1 MKLFEQI
8 IEATVAGDLDQC
20 SSLARQVI
28 EQGINPLEAIEKG
41 YNRGMEIVGDKFA
54 RMEYYLPELMVCA
67 DAMKAALD
75 VLKPHLGKDQESGAK
90 GTVVLG
96 TIQGDLHD
104 LGKNIVRTML
114 LASGFTVLDLG
125 SDVPV
130 RQFIDKAIDGNADII
145 AASAILTT
153 TMAYMPDLS
162 SLLNEVGKREKF
174 RIMVGGA
181 PVTPD
186 YAIEA
191 GADGYGENAA
201 EAVKTAKR
209 LMQEKSKGGVK

>member
-1 MKLFEQI
+1 MKLLEQI
-8 IEATVAGDLDQC
+8 IEATIAGDLDQC

-28 EQGINPLEAIEKG
+28 EQGIDPLEAIEKG

-54 RMEYYLPELMVCA
+54 SMEYYLPELMVCA

-75 VLKPHLGKDQESGAK
+75 VLKPHLGKDQESGLQ

-125 SDVPV
+125 NDVPV
-130 RQFIDKAIDGNADII
+130 RQFIDRAIDGNADII

-162 SLLNEVGKREKF
+162 SLLKEVGKRESF

-186 YAIEA
+186 YAVEA

>member
-1 MKLFEQI
+1 MKLFEKI

-28 EQGINPLEAIEKG
+28 DQGINPLEAIENG

-75 VLKPHLGKDQESGAK
+75 VLKPHLGKDQGGGVL

-104 LGKNIVRTML
+104 LGKNIVKTML

-125 SDVPV
+125 NDVHV

-153 TMAYMPDLS
+153 TMAYMPDLA

-186 YAIEA
+186 YAVEA

-209 LMQEKSKGGVK
+209 LMQEMSKGGVK